1 LRHPG
6 TSWENLD
13 WTHPA
18 RKEAIRTSVLLAGIS
33 GPIRRAGRDAGQG
46 SSRSILAQKETR
58 YAIPVSLGNV
68 AAAGGIDDDTL
79 AVEV

>member
-1 LRHPG
+1 M
-6 TSWENLD
+6 
-13 WTHPA
+13 
-18 RKEAIRTSVLLAGIS
+18 
-33 GPIRRAGRDAGQG
+33 
-46 SSRSILAQKETR
+46 ETR